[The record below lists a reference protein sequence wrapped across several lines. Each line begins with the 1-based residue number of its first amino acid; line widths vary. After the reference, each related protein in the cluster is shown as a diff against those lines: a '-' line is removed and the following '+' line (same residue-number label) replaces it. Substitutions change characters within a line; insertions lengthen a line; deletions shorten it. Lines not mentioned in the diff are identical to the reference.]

1 MAAKKTTKAS
11 TAKKASTTK
20 KTVAKSTVSKAAK
33 SSSIKKSLVKKAPQ
47 VAMEDDL
54 YICLSDAVS
63 KRKLLLLALK
73 NSLIVQEEYEKI
85 LELRGAKK
93 EVLKEIKEDMDTINL
108 KYQEIRKLLPNVKNV
123 LSYTQKELNE
133 LESQIDSI
141 KSSME
146 QEEQIL
152 KDEEVLEMK
161 LKEALKSEPKKQ
173 TTKEVLPKTQIEP
186 RVVTTPKVVKKAT
199 KKPVTKIDRIKNNL
213 SLIEQK
219 LKGL

>member
-1 MAAKKTTKAS
+1 
-11 TAKKASTTK
+11 
-20 KTVAKSTVSKAAK
+20 
-33 SSSIKKSLVKKAPQ
+33 
-47 VAMEDDL
+47 
-54 YICLSDAVS
+54 
-63 KRKLLLLALK
+63 
-73 NSLIVQEEYEKI
+73 
-85 LELRGAKK
+85 
-93 EVLKEIKEDMDTINL
+93 
-108 KYQEIRKLLPNVKNV
+108 PNVKNV

-152 KDEEVLEMK
+152 KDEEVLEKK

-173 TTKEVLPKTQIEP
+173 TTKEVLPKTSIEP
-186 RVVTTPKVVKKAT
+186 KVVTTPKVVKKPT